1 MKKKLLFMMTF
12 LAIAGMVSAQNALTV
27 TDFTLPQNGGKVV
40 VNLTLGEASVY
51 TSYQFKV
58 ETPAGVA
65 YVVDKDNDV
74 ECTLGTG
81 HTTSHG
87 ATAHWNA
94 TDKLLTIGVIST
106 GSTLLTGQ
114 SVTLE
119 IPLAATTATVG
130 TQYNFTI
137 KDITFIRQSGA
148 KDYLSN
154 VSFKA
159 TVGVPEVVRIVFDE
173 EASSLP
179 NYTAGATANVKVK
192 RTIKANEWS
201 TICLP
206 FAMTATQVTDA
217 FGDDVELGNFIKYET
232 IDDNDD
238 NTIGLTVN
246 FEEATAIE
254 ANHPY
259 IIKVSQAVT
268 EFTVDKVT
276 IDPEDNPCVEY
287 DNGKTGTKRQVYG
300 TFQGTYV
307 ADFNFYQNALNE
319 GCKALFL
326 NGNKFYYATSITK
339 RMKAFRAYFYFEDHL
354 AELDEA
360 SARIIMSFDNESTKI
375 DMRTMEPI
383 ATGKA
388 YNMAGQYVGEVE
400 NADRLPKGVYIIDG
414 KKKVIK

>member
-27 TDFTLPQNGGKVV
+27 TDFTLPQNGGKMV

-65 YVVDKDNDV
+65 YVVDGDDDV

-81 HTTSHG
+81 HTASHG

-137 KDITFIRQSGA
+137 KDITFIRQSGV

-159 TVGVPEVVRIVFDE
+159 TVGTPEVVRIVFDE

-206 FAMTATQVTDA
+206 FSIPAAQMATV
-217 FGDDVELGNFIKYET
+217 FGTGVELAEFNGWET
-232 IDDNDD
+232 TEYDNDD
-238 NTIGLTVN
+238 NALAIQVSFNNASG
-246 FEEATAIE
+246 IE
-254 ANHPY
+254 ANTPY
-259 IIKVSQAVT
+259 IIKVTEAKNELLADDVVLEAEDEPFVSKGKKSQ
-268 EFTVDKVT
+268 
-276 IDPEDNPCVEY
+276 
-287 DNGKTGTKRQVYG
+287 GTYG
-300 TFQGTYV
+300 TFCGSYTPLTI
-307 ADFNFYQNALNE
+307 DE
-319 GCKALFL
+319 ECLFL
-326 NGNKFYYATSITK
+326 SSNNFWYSTGSTA
-339 RMKAFRAYFYFEDHL
+339 MKGYRCYFYFWDVL
-354 AELDEA
+354 A
-360 SARIIMSFDNESTKI
+360 SYSGGNARITMQIENGETTGINNMNTEKEENEKFYNLQGNRIQKPTK
-375 DMRTMEPI
+375 
-383 ATGKA
+383 
-388 YNMAGQYVGEVE
+388 
-400 NADRLPKGVYIIDG
+400 KGVYVRNGSKMIIN
-414 KKKVIK
+414 